1 MELPLF
7 DEFVTKSN
15 KLQNQLKVF
24 SSFFNV
30 FPSRRLL
37 EGDLPRLW
45 ILPRHIQADCRLRS
59 QYKRLTLMIWII
71 IMMPIIKM
79 IIFTMTVV
87 HIQGLWWSSTFP
99 RVQHWLGNLPHTNLG
114 QATVCRRPPE
124 NFRQVLHSF
133 DETCSSLQS
142 SWWRPQRTHR
152 LLYVPAS
159 VSEGGVEKEGLLH
172 FHHCLSLHY
181 PQFFFFVHSLFDQIL
196 ILIIMMIMSYM
207 IITAMPWE
215 TGKGSQVFHL
225 EKEHNKEFK
234 RSRLALKKKVYNS
247 CTWSIPSI
255 MMPTIR

>member
-59 QYKRLTLMIWII
+59 QYKRLTLMILII

-133 DETCSSLQS
+133 DETCG
-142 SWWRPQRTHR
+142 TTIIT
-152 LLYVPAS
+152 A
-159 VSEGGVEKEGLLH
+159 
-172 FHHCLSLHY
+172 
-181 PQFFFFVHSLFDQIL
+181 
-196 ILIIMMIMSYM
+196 IIMMTPPAHSQ
-207 IITAMPWE
+207 TA
-215 TGKGSQVFHL
+215 V
-225 EKEHNKEFK
+225 
-234 RSRLALKKKVYNS
+234 RSRFSLGGRSGEGGSASFSPLSISSLSTILLLCSFLV
-247 CTWSIPSI
+247 WSDSDSYYYDDHVLYDHHRHA
-255 MMPTIR
+255 MRNW